1 MGTPAESLRFHPPPG
16 FASLDAPWHPAR
28 FPLSPPRTVRPPFQ
42 NGPHSGA
49 AWFFRHTLQGIVPF
63 SLLRPVARGR
73 YSTQAGH
80 CARNPASL
88 RAGQMPP
95 AHHSVVFNHFFPS
108 MSSPTPD
115 APRAKKSLGQHF
127 LRNEGICR
135 RIAALLMPHADD
147 RVLEIGPGPGALTR
161 ALEAQPHA
169 ALLLLEKDRHWAAER
184 QRHGAPGTRAVLMD
198 ALRFDWR
205 RLPPE
210 AGWKITGNLPYN
222 VGSPLIWDIVSQSGA
237 TRCVFMVQKEVGQRL
252 AAAPG
257 TRQYGAL
264 SVWVQAHTLPRL
276 EFTLGPGAFS
286 PPPKVDS
293 AVLSFTPVP
302 PGERPH
308 SPLALARLLRLCF
321 QQRRKQLGG
330 IFTRAGLAWLAEALP
345 DLGLSPQL
353 RPETLSV
360 GAFLRLSA
368 LLADKAADKMEGQP
382 APGTKTNV

>member
-1 MGTPAESLRFHPPPG
+1 MSPAQSDH
-16 FASLDAPWHPAR
+16 
-28 FPLSPPRTVRPPFQ
+28 
-42 NGPHSGA
+42 
-49 AWFFRHTLQGIVPF
+49 I
-63 SLLRPVARGR
+63 
-73 YSTQAGH
+73 
-80 CARNPASL
+80 
-88 RAGQMPP
+88 
-95 AHHSVVFNHFFPS
+95 VVFNHFLPS

-127 LRNEGICR
+127 LRSESVCH
-135 RIAALLMPHADD
+135 RIAALLVPHADD

-169 ALLLLEKDRHWAAER
+169 CLLLLEKDRHWAAER
-184 QRHGAPGTRAVLMD
+184 QKCGAPGTRAVLMD

-205 RLPPE
+205 RLLPE

-222 VGSPLIWDIVSQSGA
+222 VASPLIWDIVSQSAA

-264 SVWVQAHTLPRL
+264 SVWVQAHTRPRL

-293 AVLSFTPVP
+293 AVLSFMPLP
-302 PGERPH
+302 RKERPR
-308 SPLALARLLRLCF
+308 SPQALARLLRICF

-330 IFTRAGLAWLAEALP
+330 IFTRAGLAWLAETLP
-345 DLGLSPQL
+345 SLGLSPQL
-353 RPETLSV
+353 RPEALPV
-360 GAFLRLSA
+360 EAFLRLSA
-368 LLADKAADKMEGQP
+368 LLADKAADEPEKTPASAAEGD
-382 APGTKTNV
+382 A